1 MSWYS
6 KTSFLQTMQLSNLIV
21 REKKKKETKKLKSID
36 RFKAFPLYSN
46 ILAFF
51 GEQQSRWTL
60 FGSQIMTFIPH
71 ELCISVFTNFVD
83 YCGYIL
89 L

>member
-1 MSWYS
+1 MSCYS
-6 KTSFLQTMQLSNLIV
+6 KTSFLQTIQLSNLIV
-21 REKKKKETKKLKSID
+21 REKQDPSTGLKLSPCIPT
-36 RFKAFPLYSN
+36 FLP
-46 ILAFF
+46 FF

-60 FGSQIMTFIPH
+60 FGLQIMTVIPH
-71 ELCISVFTNFVD
+71 ELCISLFTNFVD

>member
-21 REKKKKETKKLKSID
+21 REKKKETKNLRSID

-46 ILAFF
+46 ILVSQILLIIMGIFYCDV
-51 GEQQSRWTL
+51 RWT
-60 FGSQIMTFIPH
+60 SFIPTF
-71 ELCISVFTNFVD
+71 L
-83 YCGYIL
+83 
-89 L
+89 

>member
-1 MSWYS
+1 MSWYI

-21 REKKKKETKKLKSID
+21 RKKKKKKLRSIYL
-36 RFKAFPLYSN
+36 FKAFPYLVFQHSC
-46 ILAFF
+46 LFF

-71 ELCISVFTNFVD
+71 ELCISVFSNFVD